1 MDGKAIV
8 YRTLVIG
15 IILQNLFVVAEYD
28 CHKLTSQWNNHCY
41 FKVNGAYVT
50 YPKAQFLCK
59 AVNASIVSIESAEEN
74 NFVRNLSDPY
84 STYWIDIKP
93 NINANKNA
101 QQTADNSG
109 YSNWDISKTMDAGNG
124 NCTIFNSVTGFWESV
139 NCTNYASVICEKDF
153 VPIIDE
159 QKPSE
164 IYLSS
169 TASTPSPPS
178 PSAALISQSSEIL
191 TKKLSPAMDRY
202 CSQRKRPKTVL
213 QLSTNRRFILGPLI
227 PTVQLFGN
235 KFFAF

>member
-1 MDGKAIV
+1 
-8 YRTLVIG
+8 
-15 IILQNLFVVAEYD
+15 
-28 CHKLTSQWNNHCY
+28 
-41 FKVNGAYVT
+41 
-50 YPKAQFLCK
+50 
-59 AVNASIVSIESAEEN
+59 
-74 NFVRNLSDPY
+74 
-84 STYWIDIKP
+84 
-93 NINANKNA
+93 
-101 QQTADNSG
+101 
-109 YSNWDISKTMDAGNG
+109 MDAGNG

-159 QKPSE
+159 QKLSE

-191 TKKLSPAMDRY
+191 TKKLSPVMDRY